1 MVMKTRYI
9 LAILAIFV
17 SISVSSCSNGSC
29 CKEGKAKYIFLF
41 IGDGMGNSHVATAES
56 YLSYKQG
63 KLGGEHLLMTTFPYY
78 GTATTYSANR
88 QVTCS
93 SAAGTAI
100 ACGEKT
106 KNGMLG
112 MGPDSL
118 ALKSVAYE
126 LKEQGYKIGILS
138 TVPINHATPA
148 SFYAHN
154 ISRGS
159 YYEIASEIPQSKF
172 DYFASSGF
180 LAYNGKD
187 GDKEPIDNYLEA
199 NGCTVCYGLDEFK
212 EEKENSKTVVLCPI
226 AADGKN
232 VGNYTVEGQE
242 EEDLSLS
249 QMLEAGIELLGD
261 DKPFF
266 FMCEGGDI
274 DWAAHGHKTMAMV
287 MNILE
292 FDEAIQTA
300 YEFYLKHPDETL
312 IIVTADHETGGLS
325 LGSTSKKVNWEM
337 LEKSWIDNGMKPLE
351 DKAENKE
358 LNDKCSFGWTTGSHT
373 GAQVPVYA
381 IGCGAERF
389 MGRMDNT
396 DIKDKILSR

>member
-1 MVMKTRYI
+1 MKTRSI
-9 LAILAIFV
+9 LAAIAIILGATLI
-17 SISVSSCSNGSC
+17 SSCGNVTRNTDN
-29 CKEGKAKYIFLF
+29 KAKYIFLF

-63 KLGGEHLLMTTFPYY
+63 KLGGEHLKMTSFPYY
-78 GTATTYSANR
+78 GTASTYSANR

-100 ACGEKT
+100 ACGQKT

-154 ISRGS
+154 INRSN
-159 YYEIASEIPQSKF
+159 YYEIASEIPASEF
-172 DYFASSGF
+172 DYFAASGF

-187 GDKEPIDNYLEA
+187 GDKEPIDEYLEE
-199 NGCTVCYGLDEFK
+199 NGCIVCYGLKEFS

-242 EEDLSLS
+242 EEDLRLS
-249 QMLEAGIELLGD
+249 QMLEAGIEFLGD

-274 DWAAHGHKTMAMV
+274 DWAAHANKTMSMV

-325 LGSTSKKVNWEM
+325 LGSTSKSIDWEM
-337 LEKSWIDNGMKPLE
+337 LEKSWIDNGRKPLE
-351 DKAENKE
+351 DKTANKE
-358 LNDKCSFGWTTGSHT
+358 LNDKCSFGWTTKSHT
-373 GAQVPVYA
+373 GAQVPVFA

-389 MGRMDNT
+389 MGRFDNT
-396 DIKDKILSR
+396 DIKGKILCR

>member
-1 MVMKTRYI
+1 MKTRSI
-9 LAILAIFV
+9 LAILAIF
-17 SISVSSCSNGSC
+17 ISFTASSCCNGSC
-29 CKEGKAKYIFLF
+29 GKEGMAKYIFLF
-41 IGDGMGNSHVATAES
+41 IGDGMGNSHVAAAES

-63 KLGGEHLLMTTFPYY
+63 KLGGENLLMTSFPYY
-78 GTATTYSANR
+78 GTATTFSADR

-93 SAAGTAI
+93 SASGTAI
-100 ACGEKT
+100 ACGQKT

-126 LKEQGYKIGILS
+126 LKEMGYKIGIMS
-138 TVPINHATPA
+138 TVPVNHATPA
-148 SFYAHN
+148 SFYGHSIN
-154 ISRGS
+154 RGN
-159 YYEIASEIPQSKF
+159 YYDIAREIPESKF

-180 LAYNGKD
+180 LAYDGKD
-187 GDKEPIDNYLEA
+187 GDKEPIDKYLEK
-199 NGCTVCYGLDEFK
+199 NGCTVSYGLK
-212 EEKENSKTVVLCPI
+212 EYNAEKENANTIVLCPV

-242 EEDLSLS
+242 EEDLRLS
-249 QMLEAGIELLGD
+249 QMLQTGIDFLGQ
-261 DKPFF
+261 KEPFF

-292 FDEAIQTA
+292 FDEAIKTA
-300 YEFYLKHPDETL
+300 YEFYLKHPEETL

-325 LGSTSKKVNWEM
+325 LGSKNSKKINWGL
-337 LEKSWIDNGMKPLE
+337 LEQSWIDNGMKPLE
-351 DKAENKE
+351 DKDENDK

-373 GAQVPVYA
+373 GAQVPVFA

-396 DIKDKILSR
+396 DIKGKILCR